1 MPITL
6 NHTIVPSH
14 DKDQSARF
22 FARMF
27 GLKYGGPVGHF
38 AQVRLNGDLAFDF
51 DNRDQFDGH
60 HYAFVVTDQE
70 FDEIFG
76 RLQAENVPYGSGPG
90 ASTDGQ
96 INHRRGGRGLYF
108 SDLDGHLLEIM
119 TVPE

>member
-1 MPITL
+1 MPLTL

-14 DKDQSARF
+14 DKEESARF

-27 GLKYGGPVGHF
+27 GLDYSGPVGHF
-38 AQVRLNGDLAFDF
+38 AQVRVNGELAFDW
-51 DNRDQFDGH
+51 DNRDRFESH
-60 HYAFVVTDQE
+60 HYAFVVSDPE

-76 RLQAENVPYGSGPG
+76 RLTSEGVTYGSGPQ
-90 ASTDGQ
+90 SSKDGQ

-108 SDLDGHLLEIM
+108 ADPDGHLLEIM